1 MSPPVR
7 SLAPTH
13 SSSLYW
19 IGGTI
24 KLASLDPFDSPIID
38 PNYLSTDFDIK
49 AIVAALKVAIRFNTA
64 PSLQG
69 FIGDPWEG
77 LAAANTDEE
86 LAQYARNYSSVYVGI
101 LNHLPLGYSDI
112 SGWV

>member
-1 MSPPVR
+1 MFPPVL
-7 SLAPTH
+7 SLVPAH

-24 KLASLDPFDSPIID
+24 KLASLDPFDHPIIN

-49 AIVAALKVAIRFNTA
+49 TIVAALKVAKRFATA
-64 PSLQG
+64 PSFQG

-77 LAAANTDEE
+77 LAAAITDEE
-86 LAQYARNYSSVYVGI
+86 LAEYARTYASVYVGI
-101 LNHLPLGYSDI
+101 LNHLSLDFLTF
-112 SGWV
+112 SGWM